1 MASTVATP
9 HLDHNQNNQQHQTH
23 QHQHQNQ
30 HQHQQTQE
38 TGQSAAVSSS
48 SSTDIAPQRPPIAH
62 RASSTSITNPPA
74 SIAAATTAPDVNMS
88 QSQPSSQQSFSLS
101 QPSSQQHY
109 RQFSDSNMRMGN
121 GNNAAHYQPPN
132 SSHEAPQIYS
142 VSLPTI

>member
-9 HLDHNQNNQQHQTH
+9 HLDHNQNSHEHEQNHETNQS
-23 QHQHQNQ
+23 N
-30 HQHQQTQE
+30 
-38 TGQSAAVSSS
+38 AISSS
-48 SSTDIAPQRPPIAH
+48 SATDIAPQRPPIPH
-62 RASSTSITNPPA
+62 RASSTSITNPSV
-74 SIAAATTAPDVNMS
+74 SIAPAPAATDVNMS

-121 GNNAAHYQPPN
+121 GNNAAGHYQPIS

-142 VSLPTI
+142 VSLPYM